1 MSTPKE
7 IEIKLELSPAT
18 LPRLKK
24 IPLLRAPKR
33 ATRRSAEVSV
43 YFDTDEHKLRKKGLM
58 LRVRLIGNRYIQ
70 TIKATGKSGLFERDE
85 WESGIASARP
95 DLDLARGTA
104 LEALVGRKLRRR
116 LKPMFE
122 TRVAR
127 TVYPLSS
134 RTGEIEFTVDRGTIA
149 AGDRSA
155 PLCEIELELKRGS
168 QAELFNV
175 ARELMQ
181 AVPARL
187 EFRSKSQRGYEL
199 LDDTGDAPVTAER
212 VDLVAGTSTRDG
224 FKAIG
229 RACLRQIVGNGPAL
243 LKGDPEGVHQ
253 MRVGLRRLRAARSLF
268 ADMLTDP
275 QTATIKTGLQW
286 LQGELGPAREFE
298 VLMKRVVAPVK
309 KRRARWD
316 GVPSLSHE
324 LAEKR
329 EAALSRAQDA
339 VKSTRF
345 HALTLDIA
353 AWLENGDWTEPRDDR
368 TRDVGQVPIEVSAA
382 RQLDRRW
389 KKIRRKG
396 KAVARLDAKRR
407 HRLRIQTKKVRY
419 AAEFFGSLFPGKR
432 ASKRRKRFQPALE
445 ALQDALGDLNDIA
458 VHEELIGAT
467 GMRRRRVSRKR
478 AFATGV
484 LMGHEDARLDAAL
497 AAAIDA
503 YAELAK
509 VKRFWA

>member
-24 IPLLRAPKR
+24 IPLLVAPKG

-43 YFDTDEHKLRKKGLM
+43 YFDTDKHKLRKKGLM
-58 LRVRLIGNRYIQ
+58 LRVRRIGNRYIQ
-70 TIKATGKSGLFERDE
+70 TIKATGRSGLFERDE
-85 WESGIASARP
+85 WESDLASAQP

-104 LEALVGRKLRRR
+104 LEPLIGRKFRRQ
-116 LKPMFE
+116 LHSVFE

-134 RTGEIEFTVDRGTIA
+134 STGEIEFTVDRGTIA

-199 LDDTGDAPVTAER
+199 LDDKGDAPVTAER
-212 VDLVAGTSTRDG
+212 VDLVAGISTRDG

-253 MRVGLRRLRAARSLF
+253 MRVGLRRLRAALSLF
-268 ADMLTDP
+268 ADMLPDP
-275 QTATIKTGLQW
+275 QTTAIKTGLQW

-329 EAALSRAQDA
+329 ESALSRAQDA
-339 VKSTRF
+339 VKSARF
-345 HALTLDIA
+345 HVLTLDIA
-353 AWLENGDWTEPRDDR
+353 AWLETGDWMRSRDDR
-368 TRDVGQVPIEVSAA
+368 IRDVGQVPIEVSAA

-396 KAVARLDAKRR
+396 KAVARLDAQRR
-407 HRLRIQTKKVRY
+407 HKLRIQTKKVRY

-484 LMGHEDARLDAAL
+484 LMGHEDARVDAAL

>member
-24 IPLLRAPKR
+24 IPLLRAPKG

-43 YFDTDEHKLRKKGLM
+43 YFDTDKHKLRKKGLM
-58 LRVRLIGNRYIQ
+58 LRVRRIGNRYIQ

-85 WESGIASARP
+85 WESGIASAQP
-95 DLDLARGTA
+95 DLDLTRGTA
-104 LEALVGRKLRRR
+104 LEALVGRKLRHR

-134 RTGEIEFTVDRGTIA
+134 STGEIEFTVDRGTIA

-199 LDDTGDAPVTAER
+199 LDGKGDAPVTAER
-212 VDLVAGTSTRDG
+212 VDLVAGISTRDG

-229 RACLRQIVGNGPAL
+229 RACLRQIVSNGPAL

-253 MRVGLRRLRAARSLF
+253 MRVGLRRLRAALSLF

-275 QTATIKTGLQW
+275 QTAAIKTGLQW

-339 VKSTRF
+339 VKSAVVVRP
-345 HALTLDIA
+345 ALACSRLMCRSYPNRA
-353 AWLENGDWTEPRDDR
+353 HRRLPVPRSL
-368 TRDVGQVPIEVSAA
+368 PI
-382 RQLDRRW
+382 
-389 KKIRRKG
+389 
-396 KAVARLDAKRR
+396 ARL
-407 HRLRIQTKKVRY
+407 
-419 AAEFFGSLFPGKR
+419 SPC
-432 ASKRRKRFQPALE
+432 
-445 ALQDALGDLNDIA
+445 ALQ
-458 VHEELIGAT
+458 
-467 GMRRRRVSRKR
+467 
-478 AFATGV
+478 AFARRGP
-484 LMGHEDARLDAAL
+484 
-497 AAAIDA
+497 
-503 YAELAK
+503 
-509 VKRFWA
+509 

>member
-18 LPRLKK
+18 LARLKK
-24 IPLLRAPKR
+24 IPLLRVPKG

-43 YFDTDEHKLRKKGLM
+43 YFDTDKHKLRKKGLM
-58 LRVRLIGNRYIQ
+58 LRVRRIGNRYIQ

-85 WESGIASARP
+85 WESGIASAQP
-95 DLDLARGTA
+95 DLELARGTA

-127 TVYPLSS
+127 AVYPLRGS
-134 RTGEIEFTVDRGTIA
+134 TGEIEFTVDRGTIV

-199 LDDTGDAPVTAER
+199 LDDKGSIPLTAER
-212 VDLVAGTSTRDG
+212 VDLVAGISTRDG

-229 RACLRQIVGNGPAL
+229 RACLRQIVGNAPAV

-253 MRVGLRRLRAARSLF
+253 MRVGLRRLRATLSLF
-268 ADMLTDP
+268 AEMLSDP
-275 QTATIKTGLQW
+275 QTAALTTGLQW
-286 LQGELGPAREFE
+286 LQGELGPAREFD

-329 EAALSRAQDA
+329 EAALSGAQDA
-339 VKSTRF
+339 VTSARY
-345 HALTLDIA
+345 HVLTLDIA
-353 AWLENGDWTEPRDDR
+353 AWLETGDWTEPRDDR
-368 TRDVGQVPIEVSAA
+368 TSAVGQLPIEVSAG
-382 RQLDRRW
+382 RELDRRW

-396 KAVARLDAKRR
+396 KAVARLDATRR
-407 HRLRIQTKKVRY
+407 HKLRIQTKKVRY
-419 AAEFFGSLFPGKR
+419 AAEFFGRLFPGKR
-432 ASKRRKRFQPALE
+432 AAKRRKRFQSALE

-458 VHEELIGAT
+458 VHEELLGAT

-484 LMGHEDARLDAAL
+484 LMGHEDARVDAAL

>member
-1 MSTPKE
+1 MATPKE

-24 IPLLRAPKR
+24 IPLLRTR

-43 YFDTDEHKLRKKGLM
+43 YFDTDKHKLRKKGLM
-58 LRVRLIGNRYIQ
+58 LRVRRIGNRYIQ
-70 TIKATGKSGLFERDE
+70 TIKAAGKSGLFERDE
-85 WESGIASARP
+85 WESGIAGAQP

-134 RTGEIEFTVDRGTIA
+134 STGEIEFTVDRGTIA

-168 QAELFNV
+168 QTDLFNV

-199 LDDTGDAPVTAER
+199 LDDKGDAPMTAER
-212 VDLVAGTSTRDG
+212 VDLVAGISTGDG

-229 RACLRQIVGNGPAL
+229 RACLRQIVGNAPAL

-253 MRVGLRRLRAARSLF
+253 MRVGLRRLRAALSLF
-268 ADMLTDP
+268 ADLLPDP
-275 QTATIKTGLQW
+275 QTAAIKTGLQW

-339 VKSTRF
+339 VKSARF

-353 AWLENGDWTEPRDDR
+353 AWLETGDWTEPRDDR
-368 TRDVGQVPIEVSAA
+368 TRDLGQVPIEVSAA
-382 RQLDRRW
+382 RQLAGAGRRS
-389 KKIRRKG
+389 
-396 KAVARLDAKRR
+396 AEDAKRSR
-407 HRLRIQTKKVRY
+407 GSMRS
-419 AAEFFGSLFPGKR
+419 AAISCESRSRRSATQQNSSAACSPTSGPRSGANDSSR
-432 ASKRRKRFQPALE
+432 RSKRCRMRSAISTTSRCTRSSSAQRAC
-445 ALQDALGDLNDIA
+445 
-458 VHEELIGAT
+458 GA
-467 GMRRRRVSRKR
+467 G
-478 AFATGV
+478 A
-484 LMGHEDARLDAAL
+484 
-497 AAAIDA
+497 
-503 YAELAK
+503 
-509 VKRFWA
+509 

>member
-24 IPLLRAPKR
+24 IPLIRTLKGSA
-33 ATRRSAEVSV
+33 RRSAEVSV
-43 YFDTDEHKLRKKGLM
+43 YFDTDKHKLRKKGLM
-58 LRVRLIGNRYIQ
+58 LRVRRIGKRYIQ
-70 TIKATGKSGLFERDE
+70 TIKATGQSSLFERDE
-85 WESGIASARP
+85 WESDLASAEP

-104 LEALVGRKLRRR
+104 LEPLIGRKFRRQ
-116 LKPMFE
+116 LHPVFE
-122 TRVAR
+122 TRVER
-127 TVYPLSS
+127 ILYPLI
-134 RTGEIEFTVDRGTIA
+134 RDKGEIALTIDHGKIE
-149 AGDRSA
+149 AGRRSA
-155 PLCEIELELKRGS
+155 PLCEVELELKRGS
-168 QAELFNV
+168 QAELFEV

-199 LDDTGDAPVTAER
+199 LEDVRDVPATAAWI
-212 VDLVAGTSTRDG
+212 DLVAGISTRDG

-229 RACLRQIVGNGPAL
+229 RTCLRQIVGNERAL

-253 MRVGLRRLRAARSLF
+253 MRVGLRRLRAALSLF
-268 ADMLTDP
+268 ADILPDP
-275 QTATIKTGLQW
+275 QTAAIKAGLRW

-298 VLMKRVVAPVK
+298 VLMKSVVAPVK

-316 GVPSLSHE
+316 GVPALSQE

-339 VKSTRF
+339 VTSARF

-353 AWLENGDWTEPRDDR
+353 AWLETGDWTRPREDG

-382 RQLDRRW
+382 RQLGRRC
-389 KKIRRKG
+389 KKIRRRG
-396 KAVARLDAKRR
+396 KVIARLDAKSR
-407 HRLRIQTKKVRY
+407 HKLRIQTKKFRY
-419 AAEFFGSLFPGKR
+419 AAEFFGNLFPGKR
-432 ASKRRKRFQPALE
+432 AAKRRKQFLPALE

-458 VHEELIGAT
+458 VHEEIISAT
-467 GMRRRRVSRKR
+467 GMRRRRASRKR

-503 YAELAK
+503 YADLSR

>member
-24 IPLLRAPKR
+24 IPLMRTPKG

-43 YFDTDEHKLRKKGLM
+43 YFDTDKHKLRKKGLM
-58 LRVRLIGNRYIQ
+58 LRVRRIGNRYIQ

-85 WESGIASARP
+85 WESRIASAQP

-104 LEALVGRKLRRR
+104 LEALAGRKLRHR

-127 TVYPLSS
+127 TVHPLSRS
-134 RTGEIEFTVDRGTIA
+134 TGEIEFTVDRGTIA

-199 LDDTGDAPVTAER
+199 LDGKGDVPVRAEQI
-212 VDLVAGTSTRDG
+212 DLAIGISTRDG
-224 FKAIG
+224 CKAIAG
-229 RACLRQIVGNGPAL
+229 ACLRQIVGNGPAL

-253 MRVGLRRLRAARSLF
+253 MRVGLRRLRAALSLF
-268 ADMLTDP
+268 ADLLPDP
-275 QTATIKTGLQW
+275 QTAAIKSGLQW

-339 VKSTRF
+339 VKSARF

-353 AWLENGDWTEPRDDR
+353 AWLETGEWTSPHDDR
-368 TRDVGQVPIEVSAA
+368 IRDAGQVPIEVSAA

-389 KKIRRKG
+389 KKIRSKG
-396 KAVARLDAKRR
+396 KAIVRLDARRR
-407 HRLRIQTKKVRY
+407 HKLRIQTKKVRY
-419 AAEFFGSLFPGKR
+419 AVEFFGCLFPGKR
-432 ASKRRKRFQPALE
+432 TSKRRKRFQPALE

-458 VHEELIGAT
+458 VHEELIGAA

>member
-1 MSTPKE
+1 M
-7 IEIKLELSPAT
+7 
-18 LPRLKK
+18 
-24 IPLLRAPKR
+24 
-33 ATRRSAEVSV
+33 
-43 YFDTDEHKLRKKGLM
+43 
-58 LRVRLIGNRYIQ
+58 
-70 TIKATGKSGLFERDE
+70 
-85 WESGIASARP
+85 
-95 DLDLARGTA
+95 
-104 LEALVGRKLRRR
+104 
-116 LKPMFE
+116 
-122 TRVAR
+122 
-127 TVYPLSS
+127 
-134 RTGEIEFTVDRGTIA
+134 
-149 AGDRSA
+149 
-155 PLCEIELELKRGS
+155 
-168 QAELFNV
+168 
-175 ARELMQ
+175 
-181 AVPARL
+181 
-187 EFRSKSQRGYEL
+187 
-199 LDDTGDAPVTAER
+199 TAER
-212 VDLVAGTSTRDG
+212 VDLVAGISTRDG

-253 MRVGLRRLRAARSLF
+253 MRVGLRRLRAALSLF

-275 QTATIKTGLQW
+275 QTAAIKTGLQW

-316 GVPSLSHE
+316 GVPSLSHA

-339 VKSTRF
+339 VKSTRY
-345 HALTLDIA
+345 HVLTLDLA
-353 AWLENGDWTEPRDDR
+353 AWLESGDWTRPRGDR
-368 TRDVGQVPIEVSAA
+368 TSDVGEVPIEVSAA
-382 RQLDRRW
+382 RQLGRRW

-396 KAVARLDAKRR
+396 KAVARLDAQRR
-407 HRLRIQTKKVRY
+407 HKLRIQTKKVRY
-419 AAEFFGSLFPGKR
+419 AAEFFGGLFPGKR

>member
-7 IEIKLELSPAT
+7 LEIKLELSPAT

-24 IPLLRAPKR
+24 IPLIRNLKR
-33 ATRRSAEVSV
+33 SARRSAEVSV
-43 YFDTDEHKLRKKGLM
+43 YFDTDKHKLRKKGLM
-58 LRVRLIGNRYIQ
+58 LRVRRIGKRYIQ
-70 TIKATGKSGLFERDE
+70 TIKATGRAGLFERDE
-85 WESGIASARP
+85 WESDLASAEP

-104 LEALVGRKLRRR
+104 LEPLIGRKFRHQLH
-116 LKPMFE
+116 PVFE
-122 TRVAR
+122 TRVER
-127 TVYPLSS
+127 IVYPLI
-134 RTGEIEFTVDRGTIA
+134 RNKGEIALTIDHGKIN
-149 AGDRSA
+149 AGRRSA
-155 PLCEIELELKRGS
+155 PLCEVELELKRGS
-168 QAELFNV
+168 QAELFEV

-199 LDDTGDAPVTAER
+199 LEDARDAPATAAR
-212 VDLVAGTSTRDG
+212 IDLVAGISTRDG

-229 RACLRQIVGNGPAL
+229 RTCLRQIVGNERAL

-253 MRVGLRRLRAARSLF
+253 MRVGLRRLRAALSLF
-268 ADMLTDP
+268 ADILPDP
-275 QTATIKTGLQW
+275 QTAAIKTGLRW

-298 VLMKRVVAPVK
+298 VLMKSVVAPVK

-316 GVPSLSHE
+316 GVPALSQE

-339 VKSTRF
+339 VKSARF

-353 AWLENGDWTEPRDDR
+353 AWLETGDWTRPREDG

-382 RQLDRRW
+382 RQLGRRC
-389 KKIRRKG
+389 KKIRRRG
-396 KAVARLDAKRR
+396 KVIARLDAKSR
-407 HRLRIQTKKVRY
+407 HKLRIQTKKFRY
-419 AAEFFGSLFPGKR
+419 AAEFFGNLFPGKR
-432 ASKRRKRFQPALE
+432 AAKRRKQFLPALE

-458 VHEELIGAT
+458 VHEEIISAT
-467 GMRRRRVSRKR
+467 GMRRWRASRKR

-484 LMGHEDARLDAAL
+484 LMGHEDARVDAAL

-503 YAELAK
+503 YADLSR

>member
-1 MSTPKE
+1 M
-7 IEIKLELSPAT
+7 
-18 LPRLKK
+18 
-24 IPLLRAPKR
+24 
-33 ATRRSAEVSV
+33 
-43 YFDTDEHKLRKKGLM
+43 H
-58 LRVRLIGNRYIQ
+58 
-70 TIKATGKSGLFERDE
+70 
-85 WESGIASARP
+85 
-95 DLDLARGTA
+95 
-104 LEALVGRKLRRR
+104 
-116 LKPMFE
+116 
-122 TRVAR
+122 
-127 TVYPLSS
+127 
-134 RTGEIEFTVDRGTIA
+134 
-149 AGDRSA
+149 
-155 PLCEIELELKRGS
+155 
-168 QAELFNV
+168 
-175 ARELMQ
+175 

-199 LDDTGDAPVTAER
+199 IDDNGDAPVTAER
-212 VDLVAGTSTRDG
+212 VDLVPGISTRDG

-229 RACLRQIVGNGPAL
+229 RACLKQIVGNGPAL

-253 MRVGLRRLRAARSLF
+253 MRVGLRRLRAALSLF
-268 ADMLTDP
+268 ADMLPDP
-275 QTATIKTGLQW
+275 QTAAIKTGLQW

-339 VKSTRF
+339 VKSARF

-353 AWLENGDWTEPRDDR
+353 AWLETGDWTRPQDDR
-368 TRDVGQVPIEVSAA
+368 IRDVGRVPIEVSAA

-407 HRLRIQTKKVRY
+407 HKLRIQTKKIRY

-432 ASKRRKRFQPALE
+432 ASKRRRRFRPALE

>member
-7 IEIKLELSPAT
+7 IEIKLELSPAS

-24 IPLLRAPKR
+24 IPLMRASKR

-43 YFDTDEHKLRKKGLM
+43 YFDTDKHKLRKKGLM
-58 LRVRLIGNRYIQ
+58 LRVRRVGRRYTQ
-70 TIKATGKSGLFERDE
+70 TIKATGGSGLFERDE
-85 WESGIASARP
+85 WESGIAGPRP
-95 DLDLARGTA
+95 DFGLARGTA
-104 LEALVGRKLRRR
+104 LEALVGRKLRRG

-127 TVYPLSS
+127 MVYPLTSS
-134 RTGEIEFTVDRGTIA
+134 TGEIAFTVDRGTIV
-149 AGDRSA
+149 AGRRSA
-155 PLCEIELELKRGS
+155 PLCEIELELKRGG

-199 LDDTGDAPVTAER
+199 LDDQRDPPVMAER
-212 VDLVAGTSTRDG
+212 VDLVAGTSTCDG

-229 RACLRQIVGNGPAL
+229 RACLKQIVGNEPAL

-253 MRVGLRRLRAARSLF
+253 MRVGLRRLRAALSLF
-268 ADMLTDP
+268 AAILSDP
-275 QTATIKTGLQW
+275 QTAAIKTGLQW
-286 LQGELGPAREFE
+286 LQEELGPAREFE
-298 VLMKRVVAPVK
+298 VLMKRVVAPVR

-339 VKSTRF
+339 VKSARF

-353 AWLENGDWTEPRDDR
+353 AWLETGDWTKPQDDR
-368 TRDVGQVPIEVSAA
+368 IRHVGRVPIEVSAA
-382 RQLDRRW
+382 RQLRRRW
-389 KKIRRKG
+389 KKIRKRG
-396 KAVARLDAKRR
+396 KAIARLDAKRR
-407 HRLRIQTKKVRY
+407 HKLRIQTKKVRY
-419 AAEFFGSLFPGKR
+419 ATEFFGDLFPGKR
-432 ASKRRKRFQPALE
+432 ASKRRKRFLPALE

-503 YAELAK
+503 YAELAT